1 MKQEHDCRDCK
12 KWYRCNRLDRSRND
26 RCADFKQKAIKK
38 IAIVMMVI
46 GLIGAYVSIAAMNN
60 AGGAVRLV
68 DFLTEIAF
76 CMVLGVGSHLYGRG
90 EKNGQ

>member
-1 MKQEHDCRDCK
+1 MKHDCRDCK
-12 KWYRCNRLDRSRND
+12 KWYRCNRLDRSRNN

-38 IAIVMMVI
+38 IAIAMMAI

-60 AGGAVRLV
+60 RGGAVRLV

-76 CMVLGVGSHLYGRG
+76 CMILGVGSHLYGRG
-90 EKNGQ
+90 EIGGG

>member
-1 MKQEHDCRDCK
+1 MKHDCRDCK

-38 IAIVMMVI
+38 IAIAMMAI
-46 GLIGAYVSIAAMNN
+46 GLIGAYVGIAAMNN

-76 CMVLGVGSHLYGRG
+76 CMVLGAGSYLYGRG
-90 EKNGQ
+90 EGNGQ

>member
-12 KWYRCNRLDRSRND
+12 KWYKCNRLDRSRND

-38 IAIVMMVI
+38 IAIAMMAI

-60 AGGAVRLV
+60 RGGAVRLV

-76 CMVLGVGSHLYGRG
+76 CMILGVGSHLYGRG
-90 EKNGQ
+90 EIGGE

>member
-1 MKQEHDCRDCK
+1 MKHDCRDCK

-38 IAIVMMVI
+38 IAIAMMAI

-60 AGGAVRLV
+60 RGGEVRLV

-76 CMVLGVGSHLYGRG
+76 CMILGVGSHLYGRG
-90 EKNGQ
+90 EIGGE